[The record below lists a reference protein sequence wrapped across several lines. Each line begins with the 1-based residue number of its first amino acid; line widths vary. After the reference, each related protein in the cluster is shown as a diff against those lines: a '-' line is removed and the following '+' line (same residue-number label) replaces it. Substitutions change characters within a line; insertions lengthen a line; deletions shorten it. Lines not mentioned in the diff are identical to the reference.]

1 MRLLKN
7 KKYFNLNFFFLLI
20 ANLALFFF
28 IQFKIILVVFIYEV
42 LAILLV
48 KKYFENKTRVLKK
61 SADTSDNSINENKIT
76 LNFFDQISYT
86 VFVLNKDFTIYS
98 QNISGMKIY
107 GDQKD
112 KDIFATIR
120 DYDFISQFEK
130 FKKNN
135 NYNTFNW
142 SKPLPTSKY
151 FKTEIF
157 KLSKF
162 YVVTVVDITFEK
174 LKDEQYS
181 ENLTNLTHELKT
193 PLSVIIGYLET
204 IDFNNLSN
212 EENQKYLDIINTKTF
227 QIRDLIDQTLKLAEI
242 ESLSIQKISNDLHSL
257 LEKALDNYSIL
268 FKKKGIDLDIDI
280 SASKDI
286 FFDFTPNDFEIVFSN
301 LLSNALKYTPPGKNV
316 YVSTTKTPNNKITI
330 KIKDEGIGISQAD
343 LDRITS
349 KFFRADQSRNS
360 DTGGHGLGLA
370 IVDKL
375 LVKNGHKLKFSSIL
389 GEGSTFQ
396 INLSLS

>member
-1 MRLLKN
+1 MFN
-7 KKYFNLNFFFLLI
+7 KKNISLIFLLI
-20 ANLALFFF
+20 ANLILFFVVE
-28 IQFKIILVVFIYEV
+28 FKIFSLVIIFE
-42 LAILLV
+42 LLTIIPV
-48 KKYFENKTRVLKK
+48 KQYFEKSQEEKK
-61 SADTSDNSINENKIT
+61 DQNNIVNESSIDKEVIES
-76 LNFFDQISYT
+76 LFDQFSSS
-86 VFVLNKDFTIYS
+86 VFVLNKDFTINN
-98 QNISGMKIY
+98 QNFKSKKIY
-107 GDQKD
+107 NVNLN
-112 KDIFATIR
+112 KDIASVIR

-135 NYNTFNW
+135 DYNIFDW
-142 SKPLPTSKY
+142 SKPLPDNQ
-151 FKTEIF
+151 FFRAEIF
-157 KLSKF
+157 TLSNF
-162 YVVTVVDITFEK
+162 YIVNIIETTFEK
-174 LKDEQYS
+174 NKQ
-181 ENLTNLTHELKT
+181 ENFNDGLTSLTHELKT

-204 IDFNNLSN
+204 IDLENLSN
-212 EENQKYLDIINTKTF
+212 QENQKYVNIINSKTF
-227 QIRDLIDQTLKLAEI
+227 QMRDLIDQTLKLSEI
-242 ESLSIQKISNDLHSL
+242 ESLSIQKVSNDLHPL
-257 LEKALDNYSIL
+257 LEKSLDNYSIL

-286 FFDFTPNDFEIVFSN
+286 FFDFTPNDFEIVLSN

-343 LDRITS
+343 LDRITT
-349 KFFRADQSRNS
+349 KFFRADQSRNG

-375 LVKNGHKLKFSSIL
+375 LLKNGHKLEFSSIL

>member
-1 MRLLKN
+1 MLN
-7 KKYFNLNFFFLLI
+7 KKLPILIIILANILLFTFFEFRV
-20 ANLALFFF
+20 FF
-28 IQFKIILVVFIYEV
+28 IVIFFEALV
-42 LAILLV
+42 AILM
-48 KKYFENKTRVLKK
+48 KNYFEKVSNLPIK
-61 SADTSDNSINENKIT
+61 ENKSKENIQEVNKKN
-76 LNFFDQISYT
+76 LIDFISQYSHP
-86 VFVLNKDFTIYS
+86 VLILDIDFNIYC
-98 QNISGMKIY
+98 QNSEADRVY
-107 GDQKD
+107 GDNINKE
-112 KDIFATIR
+112 IVSSIR

-135 NYNTFNW
+135 DYNIFDW
-142 SKPLPTSKY
+142 SKPIPDNQ
-151 FKTEIF
+151 FFRAEIF
-157 KLSKF
+157 TLLNF
-162 YVVTVVDITFEK
+162 YIVNIIETTFEK
-174 LKDEQYS
+174 NKQ
-181 ENLTNLTHELKT
+181 ENFNDGLTSLTHELKT
-193 PLSVIIGYLET
+193 PLSVIIGYMET
-204 IDFNNLSN
+204 IDLENLSN
-212 EENQKYLDIINTKTF
+212 QENQKYVNIINSKTF
-227 QIRDLIDQTLKLAEI
+227 QMRDLIDQTLKLSEI
-242 ESLSIQKISNDLHSL
+242 ESLPIQKVSNDLHAL
-257 LEKALDNYSIL
+257 LEKSLENYSIL
-268 FKKKGIDLDIDI
+268 FKKKGVDLDIDI

-343 LDRITS
+343 LDRITT

-375 LVKNGHKLKFSSIL
+375 LVKNGHKLEFSSIL